1 MPSQKKRGNNEGT
14 IRKRNDGRWE
24 AVYTVGYK
32 ANGSRIRHSI
42 YGESRKE
49 VSVRLHEILQQIE
62 NEEYVEPQ
70 KLTVGDWLDEWWKT
84 YCLPFKKTSTA
95 TGYESCI
102 VWHLKP
108 YIGHRQLQGLRA
120 EHIQAVVNALVSEGK
135 APSTVRKAYAVL
147 RLACEQAVV
156 NDILPRNP
164 AKRIIL
170 PKKTQREIMFF
181 TLDEQRRFINALPE
195 DASGRALYFIL
206 GTGLRLAEL
215 SGLRW
220 SDIQE
225 NQFTI
230 AQTIRRN
237 RNFDESDPRR
247 TFLQVSTP
255 KTKASRRT
263 IPLTPKL
270 KEILAEQKRQQAQ
283 SRILAGSKWQEHG
296 LVFTTELGTPL
307 EGRNI
312 TRTLHRVL
320 KEAGIEQLGVH
331 ALRHTFATRAM
342 EAGMDLRTLSEILG
356 HANITLTLQLYA
368 HSTTES
374 KRNAMKSMEVFL

>member
-1 MPSQKKRGNNEGT
+1 M
-14 IRKRNDGRWE
+14 DGVFRR
-24 AVYTVGYK
+24 
-32 ANGSRIRHSI
+32 SSF
-42 YGESRKE
+42 
-49 VSVRLHEILQQIE
+49 VSNFSCPRVQFL
-62 NEEYVEPQ
+62 
-70 KLTVGDWLDEWWKT
+70 LT
-84 YCLPFKKTSTA
+84 S
-95 TGYESCI
+95 
-102 VWHLKP
+102 
-108 YIGHRQLQGLRA
+108 
-120 EHIQAVVNALVSEGK
+120 
-135 APSTVRKAYAVL
+135 
-147 RLACEQAVV
+147 
-156 NDILPRNP
+156 
-164 AKRIIL
+164 
-170 PKKTQREIMFF
+170 
-181 TLDEQRRFINALPE
+181 
-195 DASGRALYFIL
+195 
-206 GTGLRLAEL
+206 AEL

-283 SRILAGSKWQEHG
+283 SRILAGSEWQEHG
-296 LVFTTELGTPL
+296 LVFSTELGTPL

-320 KEAGIEQLGVH
+320 KDAGIEQLGVH